1 MVTIVYSTRSQN
13 KQFQEHIKKT
23 IGVKEYEIYEIINN
37 GDKSLTECYNQG
49 LTNAKNDIIVFC
61 HDDIILKEGWG
72 KKVLKHFK
80 ETEYGILGMAGTT
93 DMSEIGRW
101 WQDNTKMIGI
111 VSHSHEGKTWENRYS
126 ANFED
131 EVIETVMLDGLFFV
145 VNKKRIKTNFDENF
159 KGFHFYDVDFTFN
172 NHLNGV
178 KVGVMFDVKITHKSI
193 GMTNDEWEKNREQ
206 FVEKYKDKLPYKI
219 KPEIK
224 VEHKEI
230 KLKETPKLGIII
242 PTKGN
247 VELLKQCINS
257 IYNND
262 GYRNYKI
269 YIADTGST
277 DEEKKEIKDF
287 ISSGSYIEK
296 SQINLIEYDF
306 YNFAIVNND
315 VIENHVDKDT
325 EVLLFCNNDIKLLNN
340 AITRMMDVYIKN
352 KKTVGTIGC
361 RLHYEDNTVQHSG
374 MVMFISQ
381 NGRTNGQNQL
391 VNIHVSHYGLRSY
404 YNYHP
409 QFKRDIF
416 GNTAAFMMMSKN
428 LFQQIGGFDTSYR
441 ECFEDVQLNVECINK
456 NKDNI
461 FVGEAVCYHYESQT
475 RNKSDEK
482 LKREAEDYTKK
493 LIPFIIKNKKTYNYF
508 TNIKAKD
515 FEAVLEQGRKQQMV
529 QNNNNAFRNLI

>member
-1 MVTIVYSTRSQN
+1 MISIVYSSRTPN

-23 IGVKEYEIYEIINN
+23 IGVKEYEIYEIVNN
-37 GDKSLTECYNQG
+37 GVKSLTECYNEG
-49 LTNAKNDIIVFC
+49 LNNTKNSIVVFC

-72 KKVLKHFK
+72 KKILKHFK

-131 EVIETVMLDGLFFV
+131 EIIETVMLDGIFFT
-145 VNKKRIKTNFDENF
+145 VNKERIKEKFDENF

-178 KVGVMFDVKITHKSI
+178 KVGVMFDIKITHKSI
-193 GMTNDEWEKNREQ
+193 GMTNDEWERNREQ
-206 FVEKYKDKLPYKI
+206 FVEKYKDKLPYNI

-230 KLKETPKLGIII
+230 KLKENPKLGIII

-247 VELLKQCINS
+247 VNLLKECINS
-257 IYNND
+257 IYDND
-262 GYRNYKI
+262 NYTNFKI

-287 ISSGSYIEK
+287 ISKMTNIK
-296 SQINLIEYDF
+296 LIEYDF
-306 YNFAIVNND
+306 YNFAVINND
-315 VIENHVDKDT
+315 VVENHVDKDT

-340 AITRMMDVYIKN
+340 AITRMIDVYLKN
-352 KKTVGTIGC
+352 KKNVGTIGC
-361 RLHYEDNTVQHSG
+361 RLHYADNTVQHSG
-374 MVMFISQ
+374 IIMFVSQ
-381 NGRTNGQNQL
+381 NGRTNGQNHL
-391 VNIHVSHYGLRSY
+391 MNVHLSHYGLRSY
-404 YNYHP
+404 YTYHNYT
-409 QFKRDIF
+409 KRDVF
-416 GNTAAFMMMSKN
+416 GNTAAFMMIKKD
-428 LFQQIGGFDTSYR
+428 LFQEINGFDTSYR
-441 ECFEDVQLNVECINK
+441 ECFVDVQLNVECINR

-461 FVGEAVCYHYESQT
+461 FVGEAVCYHFESQT
-475 RNKSDEK
+475 RNKSPEK
-482 LKREAEDYTKK
+482 LKRESEDYTKK
-493 LIPFIIKNKKTYNYF
+493 IIPFILKSKKTYNYF
-508 TNIKAKD
+508 TNNKAKD
-515 FEAVLEQGRKQQMV
+515 FENLLEQSRQQQISKQ
-529 QNNNNAFRNLI
+529 NAVGGFI